1 MSMREVSALL
11 AASFLGVLATGSAA
25 ADSEAELLA
34 GARAIHGR
42 VITIDTHVDIPPDF
56 GTGAYDPA
64 KAKPPGQQVD
74 LPGME
79 QGGLDAV
86 FFIVFVMQRERNAA
100 GYARAMADAFVKYSA
115 IRRMTDLDHSDRIGL
130 ALTAADVRRIHAEGR
145 RVALIGIENGFS
157 LGRNLDLLDVQYSFG
172 ARYLGL
178 LHNGHNDLGDSAVP
192 NAARGEP
199 EAEHGGL
206 SELGREAI
214 RRANQLGM
222 MVDVSHSSE
231 KTTMDAIQAS
241 AAPVIAS
248 HSAVAGAFV
257 HPRNLSDEV
266 LLAIRDNGGVV
277 QIVAFDAYLRA
288 TPPEKQAAMGAVY
301 RDMNIRNAAD
311 FAGMTEEQRGAFY
324 ARMAEVT
331 RMPPRASVKH
341 LADHIDYAV
350 GLIGIDHVGISSDF
364 NGGGGIEG
372 WDNAGETLNVTV
384 ELVRRGYS
392 EEEIAKLWGGNLLR
406 VMEAVEAVAAGSE
419 GE

>member
-1 MSMREVSALL
+1 MREASATMAAILL
-11 AASFLGVLATGSAA
+11 GALPADAAIAET
-25 ADSEAELLA
+25 EAELLA
-34 GARAIHGR
+34 RAEAMHKR
-42 VITIDTHVDIPPDF
+42 VITIDTHVDIPLDF
-56 GTGAYDPA
+56 GTDAYDPA
-64 KAKPPGQQVD
+64 QAKPPGQQVD

-79 QGGLDAV
+79 SGGLDAV

-100 GYARAMADAFVKYSA
+100 GYARAMADAFVKYAA
-115 IRRMTDLDHSDRIGL
+115 IRKMTDVDHPDRIGL

-157 LGRNLDLLDVQYSFG
+157 IGRDLDLLDVQYGFG

-192 NAARGEP
+192 SVARGEP
-199 EAEHGGL
+199 VAEHGGL
-206 SELGREAI
+206 SDFGRAAI

-231 KTTMDAIQAS
+231 KTTLDAIQAS

-248 HSAVAGAFV
+248 HSAVAGAFA
-257 HPRNLSDEV
+257 HARNMSDEAI
-266 LLAIRDNGGVV
+266 LAIRDNGGVV

-301 RDMNIRNAAD
+301 REMNIRNAAD
-311 FAGMTEEQRGAFY
+311 FAGMSEEQRGAFY

-331 RMPPRASVKH
+331 RMPPRATVKH

-392 EEEIAKLWGGNLLR
+392 EEAIAKLWGGNLLR